1 MNPDIQTKARNEI
14 TTIVKKHGGQ
24 FTYDAMTEMHY
35 IDQIINGNFWVV
47 CAFYLLISLIL
58 LESLRKYPP
67 GSNLIRSV
75 TKDYPVPDTNHV
87 LQQNTLVMIPVYAI
101 HHDSDYYPNPEVFN
115 PDRFKPEAVHKRH
128 PQSFIPFG
136 DGPRNCI
143 GLRFGMMQ
151 ARVGLVTLLRNF
163 EFTTCSKSIIPL
175 VFSKRNVVLS
185 PEGGLWLSVK
195 HIQR

>member
-1 MNPDIQTKARNEI
+1 M
-14 TTIVKKHGGQ
+14 
-24 FTYDAMTEMHY
+24 
-35 IDQIINGNFWVV
+35 
-47 CAFYLLISLIL
+47 LISSIL
-58 LESLRKYPP
+58 PESLRKYPP

-115 PDRFKPEAVHKRH
+115 PDRFKPEFVHERH

-136 DGPRNCI
+136 DGRRNCI

-151 ARVGLVTLLRNF
+151 ARVGLVTLLRHF

-195 HIQR
+195 HIHDKMCDS